1 MLSINWSCSKL
12 HSFFHMLTHAFTR
25 IQQLNMTS
33 YFLSG
38 FSQNQSP
45 VSGTKLVAVGLP
57 SGEVSAEIS
66 SPSLISSPSS
76 SYISNEMSTS
86 SYVSSEM
93 LEYIFGHVIVALAFG
108 GLVVNTCALVS
119 FN

>member
-1 MLSINWSCSKL
+1 
-12 HSFFHMLTHAFTR
+12 
-25 IQQLNMTS
+25 MTS

-45 VSGTKLVAVGLP
+45 ISGAKLVAIGLP
-57 SGEVSAEIS
+57 TDEVSAEIS

-119 FN
+119 FNYIYKLGICQQPSDKLKRLMLRMLNAYSI